1 MLDHVGVNDLLTNAK
16 KVIWKYIILLNQ
28 IFELKFD
35 M

>member
-1 MLDHVGVNDLLTNAK
+1 MLDHVGVNELLASAK
-16 KVIWKYIILLNQ
+16 KVIRKYIILLNQ